1 MRIDMR
7 DDRDWLVVELT
18 GDAGGETDGE
28 WAAFRAGFPWERASN
43 AVIDV
48 VSIVGASDRMV
59 EALMGVTA
67 DAHHRG
73 GKIVVVGVRDELAAR
88 IVVLGM
94 EGYITTAMS
103 VEQARATLDVV

>member
-7 DDRDWLVVELT
+7 DDRGWLVVELT

-28 WAAFRAGFPWERASN
+28 WTAFRAGFPWERASN
-43 AVIDV
+43 ADIDV
-48 VSIVGASDRMV
+48 ASVGGASDRMV
-59 EALMGVTA
+59 ESLIGLTA

-73 GKIVVVGVRDELAAR
+73 GKVVVVGVRDELAAR

-103 VEQARATLDVV
+103 IEQARTTLHVV